1 MKADGVEKF
10 ADIFKHEQYS
20 KLMTEAEFMVVS
32 DKYFLSNNLSAS
44 EIMTL
49 SILAIENAY
58 EKMFED
64 GIGEE
69 KINEVTKALEK
80 LVGMSRDQAKE
91 VLDHGGRKLV
101 TE

>member
-1 MKADGVEKF
+1 MNVDGVEKF
-10 ADIFKHEQYS
+10 ADIFENEQYS
-20 KLMTEAEFMVVS
+20 KLMNEGEFMVVS
-32 DKYFLSNNLSAS
+32 DKYFLSNNLNAS

-49 SILAIENAY
+49 SILAVRHAY

-64 GIGEE
+64 GIEEE

-91 VLDHGGRKLV
+91 EFDRFGRKLV
-101 TE
+101 E